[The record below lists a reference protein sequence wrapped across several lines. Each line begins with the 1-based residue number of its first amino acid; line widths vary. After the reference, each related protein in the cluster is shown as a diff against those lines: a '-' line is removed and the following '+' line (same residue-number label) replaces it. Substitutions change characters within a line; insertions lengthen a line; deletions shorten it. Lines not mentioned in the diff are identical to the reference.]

1 MILIIIY
8 TIQVFSLSAITGI
21 FDSWHMFQPIKSLIV
36 LLGLF
41 GALNYFKIT
50 NIKNLLSNAIFIH
63 SIIMI
68 IFIFFLHYKMKLI
81 LLLALFLEVHLELM
95 DLHNYG
101 TTSLMHIKALPILLN
116 SADKFKKL
124 KSALF

>member
-63 SIIMI
+63 SIIVI
-68 IFIFFLHYKMKLI
+68 IFYFFP
-81 LLLALFLEVHLELM
+81 
-95 DLHNYG
+95 
-101 TTSLMHIKALPILLN
+101 SLQNEIN
-116 SADKFKKL
+116 SFTGFISRSSFRVNGL
-124 KSALF
+124 T